1 MGEIYCPLSGR
12 AYLYLSLAYV
22 SSGPFARF
30 ANCTVAPAHFA
41 RAKERT
47 RERERDK
54 FPRFPP
60 SPGFVIGVSLS
71 LYFGSGWLQE
81 RKVYIE
87 KETFPPCL
95 CVESGRRWVKDS
107 HPFEGPTDDARGPP
121 TFDLYRLLS
130 IFRNLLLRILNV
142 RISARQIRGQ
152 PKRRESEA
160 GAAKRAGV
168 VGSSRIRNTSSFCY
182 RPPLRHGETLP

>member
-1 MGEIYCPLSGR
+1 MRYIALSPVVPIYT
-12 AYLYLSLAYV
+12 YLSRTCLPVHLLGLQTAP
-22 SSGPFARF
+22 SRRRTLHARE
-30 ANCTVAPAHFA
+30 
-41 RAKERT
+41 KERK
-47 RERERDK
+47 RERDK
-54 FPRFPP
+54 FSRFPL
-60 SPGFVIGVSLS
+60 STGFVIGVSLS
-71 LYFGSGWLQE
+71 PFRLRK

-87 KETFPPCL
+87 KEILLPCP
-95 CVESGRRWVKDS
+95 CVESRRRWVKDS

-121 TFDLYRLLS
+121 TFDLYRPLS

-142 RISARQIRGQ
+142 RISARQIRGAAEEE
-152 PKRRESEA
+152 RERGWRG